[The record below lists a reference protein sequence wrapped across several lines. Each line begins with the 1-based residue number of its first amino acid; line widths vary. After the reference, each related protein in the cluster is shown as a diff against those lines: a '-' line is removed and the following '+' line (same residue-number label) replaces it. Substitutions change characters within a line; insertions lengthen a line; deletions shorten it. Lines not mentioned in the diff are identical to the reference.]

1 MHSAGRFLSRLLTVG
16 TLLTLPLAFA
26 APAGAQALF
35 SNTINFDTF
44 QGTSIASGTVVDMMY
59 WNSSFVR
66 FYGYQDMSD
75 PDNPDPYTPAVAEN
89 TFAYNGYT
97 TASSPNAL
105 NAKDVAMWVA
115 FDPTRFLNGINQFG
129 VTLDND
135 PFGDPIANMQFF
147 DKNGVLIKTV
157 SFDERIPGQR
167 ISLNLAG
174 IQSVLLPGGAFYD
187 NLSYSGQAVPEPGF
201 LALFAAGGTSVLGLK
216 LRRKRR

>member
-1 MHSAGRFLSRLLTVG
+1 MHSAGRFLSRLLVVAS
-16 TLLTLPLAFA
+16 LLTLPLVFA
-26 APAGAQALF
+26 VPAGAQALF

-44 QGTSIASGTVVDMMY
+44 QGKPIVSGTVVDMMY
-59 WNSSFVR
+59 WNSSFAR

-75 PDNPDPYTPAVAEN
+75 PDNPDPYTPAVAED

-105 NAKDVAMWVA
+105 NAKQVAMWVA
-115 FDPTRFLNGINQFG
+115 FDPTRFLNGVNQFG

-135 PFGDPIANMQFF
+135 PFGDAIADMQLF
-147 DKNGVLIKTV
+147 DKNGTLLKTV
-157 SFDERIPGQR
+157 TFDERIPGLR
-167 ISLNLAG
+167 ITLNLAG

-187 NLSYSGQAVPEPGF
+187 NLSYSGQAVPEPGL
-201 LALFAAGGTSVLGLK
+201 LALFAAGSTSVVGLK